1 MAFALYAEERST
13 ATVPGLIAVTARFA
27 VMVCDKPPDIPVI
40 VMVELPG
47 FDASFAVSVMLF
59 ALPPLA
65 GLNEAA
71 TPGGRP
77 DTRKRMLARKLPR
90 GVKAIVVEVVL
101 PLRTEKPAAGVW
113 IAKSSAPGL
122 GGASRS

>member
-13 ATVPGLIAVTARFA
+13 ATVPVLIAVTARFA
-27 VMVCDKPPDIPVI
+27 VIVCDKPPDVPVI
-40 VMVELPG
+40 VIVELPG
-47 FDASFAVSVMLF
+47 LDESFAVSVMLF
-59 ALPPLA
+59 ALPLLA

-77 DTRKRMLARKLPR
+77 DTLKRTLARKLPR
-90 GVKAIVVEVVL
+90 GLKAIVVEVLL

-113 IAKSSAPGL
+113 IAKSSAPVG